1 MFPIRGRQA
10 VDAGKSDDE
19 GRDDDDDGVSCAIEE
34 ESAEVGAG
42 DDDGIGIDDGMSE
55 DVEGVEDD
63 EVKLDETAVNVL
75 VIVVSITTDPIEA
88 TFVNEPVTAT

>member
-88 TFVNEPVTAT
+88 TFVLLK